1 MAYVSDHMV
10 LPDIWL
16 WYVIYMSTF
25 RTILFHHIVG
35 TVSFKELVYT
45 VNENNGSL
53 QPELILSN
61 PLSMDVTVDIDS
73 FDGSAKGK

>member
-1 MAYVSDHMV
+1 M
-10 LPDIWL
+10 
-16 WYVIYMSTF
+16 
-25 RTILFHHIVG
+25 ILFHHIVG

-61 PLSMDVTVDIDS
+61 PLSVDVTVDIES
-73 FDGSAKGK
+73 FDDLAKGK